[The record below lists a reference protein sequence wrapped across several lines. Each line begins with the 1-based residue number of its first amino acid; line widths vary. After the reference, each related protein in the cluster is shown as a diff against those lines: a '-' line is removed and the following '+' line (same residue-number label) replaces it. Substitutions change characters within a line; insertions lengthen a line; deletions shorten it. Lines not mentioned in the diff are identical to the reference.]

1 MEQLQR
7 VYVTQF
13 LAPGV
18 NKVLVCFSE
27 LQLDY
32 FHGLLI
38 GFQIYKI
45 GKMAQNPI
53 LF

>member
-7 VYVTQF
+7 VYVLQF

-27 LQLDY
+27 PQ
-32 FHGLLI
+32 HKVTEMGC
-38 GFQIYKI
+38 
-45 GKMAQNPI
+45 GK
-53 LF
+53 